1 VAGLCLD
8 LLIFWFVGKGDST
21 LYLILICLHATTY
34 GVSVFLPASLQ
45 AEVID
50 YDELHTG
57 RRREAQYAGFWSILY
72 KLAAIPSAAL
82 PIALLASMGYIP
94 NAIQTPEVIF
104 AIRAL
109 YTIFPAVAVAAGLVI
124 VYWFPIN
131 AENHKLILE
140 GIERHK
146 RGESAIDPL
155 TGREIPIPAGRH
167 ADEASGWFLDN
178 FSQRELERVLA
189 RGPQGI
195 IWDVQRAA
203 GVSLAVCLLTAYV
216 GWARIAGHADPGA
229 LASLAVVVAGLTLSL
244 LLFHLMRIGPAR
256 RLASGAIPDA
266 AVRAHL
272 EDCRLARI

>member
-1 VAGLCLD
+1 MIGLCID

-21 LYLILICLHATTY
+21 LFLILICLHATTY

-82 PIALLASMGYIP
+82 PIALLASMGYMP
-94 NAIQTPEVIF
+94 NATQTPEVIF

-109 YTIFPAVAVAAGLVI
+109 YTILPAVAVAAALVI

-131 AENHKLILE
+131 ADNHKVILE

-146 RGESAIDPL
+146 HSESAIDPL
-155 TGREIPIPAGRH
+155 TGREIPLPAGRH
-167 ADEASGWFLDN
+167 ADEANGWFLDN
-178 FSQRELERVLA
+178 FSQRELERFLA
-189 RGPQGI
+189 RGPQGLM
-195 IWDVQRAA
+195 WDVRRAA
-203 GVSLAVCLLTAYV
+203 GFSLAVCLLTAYV
-216 GWARIAGHADPGA
+216 GWVRIASRVDPGA
-229 LASLAVVVAGLTLSL
+229 LASLAVVIAGFTLSL
-244 LLFHLMRIGPAR
+244 FLFHLMRIGPAR
-256 RLASGAIPDA
+256 RLATGAIPYA

-272 EDCRLARI
+272 EDCRQGRI